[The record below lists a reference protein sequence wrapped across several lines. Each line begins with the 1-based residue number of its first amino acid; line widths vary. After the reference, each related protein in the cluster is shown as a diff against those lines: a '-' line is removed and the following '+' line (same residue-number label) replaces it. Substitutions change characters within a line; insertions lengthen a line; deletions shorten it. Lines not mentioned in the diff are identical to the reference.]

1 MTHQV
6 SLLTSQS
13 VACSLMISH
22 FSTLSL
28 YLMKKPASLAESI
41 EVGTNGKGSLVIVWQ
56 PLAVREK
63 ICIYVNVLVSGCR
76 KRLGQISKKLGAALK
91 SACDRFGC

>member
-1 MTHQV
+1 MTHRV

-63 ICIYVNVLVSGCR
+63 NLHICKCVGEWLQEETGSN
-76 KRLGQISKKLGAALK
+76 Q
-91 SACDRFGC
+91 